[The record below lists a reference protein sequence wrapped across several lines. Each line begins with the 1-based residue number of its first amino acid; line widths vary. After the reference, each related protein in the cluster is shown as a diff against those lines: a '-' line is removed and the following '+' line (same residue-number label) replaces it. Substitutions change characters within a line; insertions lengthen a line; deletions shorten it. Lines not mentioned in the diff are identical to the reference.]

1 MFKSADAGEIF
12 SRRALAGTAARHRRL
27 RPDAIDIRLS
37 PPTSTSVSVI
47 YACASHA
54 AGVALTCSSP
64 ISMRASERPLGL
76 HFFDEPLIIFRRRLL
91 LSQMVILLLRFAIY
105 ETQRQNS
112 LSSRSR
118 RQSAGTRPR
127 HDAAGA
133 RPGDSGKQSAQTR
146 QSQKCSDDQPVLS
159 LADRKRR
166 TATSDQHH
174 ALASREVFQGSS
186 WLSRRRS

>member
-12 SRRALAGTAARHRRL
+12 SRRALAGMAARDRRL

-37 PPTSTSVSVI
+37 PPTSTSVPVI

-64 ISMRASERPLGL
+64 IWMRASERPLGL
-76 HFFDEPLIIFRRRLL
+76 HFFDEPLIIFRRRLF
-91 LSQMVILLLRFAIY
+91 LSQIVILLSRFAIYIY

-118 RQSAGTRPR
+118 RQSAG
-127 HDAAGA
+127 
-133 RPGDSGKQSAQTR
+133 
-146 QSQKCSDDQPVLS
+146 
-159 LADRKRR
+159 
-166 TATSDQHH
+166 
-174 ALASREVFQGSS
+174 
-186 WLSRRRS
+186 